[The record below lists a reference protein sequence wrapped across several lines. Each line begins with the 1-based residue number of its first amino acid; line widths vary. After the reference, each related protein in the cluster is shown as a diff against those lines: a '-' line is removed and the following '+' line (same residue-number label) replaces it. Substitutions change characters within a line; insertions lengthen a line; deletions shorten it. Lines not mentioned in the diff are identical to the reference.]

1 MISYRK
7 TVCGIINR
15 KYQNIV
21 YMANL
26 FLFGFFLFVFSYY
39 FCMSVIA
46 IRYASHTSKAPCE
59 PTQHCWPATPNMVGC
74 YMLCPF
80 THPVT
85 CCCVLLHPF
94 ARGLRYFKS
103 KSLLSTINIFTL
115 YNDPYIFLICY
126 YTFYTVLYMELY
138 SVTT

>member
-1 MISYRK
+1 MGLLIENIK
-7 TVCGIINR
+7 
-15 KYQNIV
+15 NIV

-46 IRYASHTSKAPCE
+46 IRYASHTSIKPRANKRNIVGQQL
-59 PTQHCWPATPNMVGC
+59 PTWLGC